1 MGNEKRPLV
10 PQLSTLDTEK
20 TPQQVHSGAA
30 IPHANEEGAAWV
42 ESLWVRIKVKA
53 NKTDIIMGVYY
64 RPLNQ
69 DKVPLIASYEG
80 LLSPSEFV
88 TICLSVLT
96 RGEMTHVITRTP
108 LCLDLRPCVLQ
119 I

>member
-69 DKVPLIASYEG
+69 DKETRHFIDSWG
-80 LLSPSEFV
+80 RSQGLSPLFLWGTS
-88 TICLSVLT
+88 TSQTSVGFIIQQIENSL
-96 RGEMTHVITRTP
+96 RGS
-108 LCLDLRPCVLQ
+108 
-119 I
+119 